1 MVTGIRLRDLNIRWL
16 GKLPY
21 SEAYDLQLGLHRSVS
36 QEDSKDDYLLL
47 LEHNNVITSGRS
59 SKENNLLV
67 SKAQLHELG
76 IEYFETDRG
85 GDITYH
91 GDGQLIGYPI
101 IRLSDPKK
109 VIPFVR
115 NLENVIIDSL
125 RKFKIDSFT
134 KEDDTGVWTAK
145 GKIAS
150 VGIKVSKWT
159 TYHGFSLN
167 IFDSLDGYQ
176 LINPCGNQS
185 EQITSIHQF
194 NPDISFEEVASEISD
209 NFAKVFGYANT
220 DRQFSQ
226 FTPRQLKRTKEFN
239 IDQMV
244 KDGVFKINQNKIPV
258 TVRGVL
264 PSEPKRPEWMKV
276 KANLG
281 SDYVSLKNLL
291 SEKKLNTVCEEASC
305 PNIYECWS
313 MGTATFM
320 IMGDV
325 CTRACGFCDVK
336 TGRPGE
342 LDLGEPLRV
351 AESVQAMNLTHAVIT
366 SVNRD
371 DLEDGGSM
379 FFADTIRAVK
389 DKNSHCD
396 VEVLVPDFKGLRS
409 AIQNIIDASPEV
421 FNHNLETVPRLQR
434 EIRTAASY
442 GRSLSLLEY
451 VKKQGFMG
459 KTKTGLIVGMGE
471 TKEEVISVLKDLSKI
486 EVDIVTIGQYLR
498 PTAKHRPIDRY
509 ATIEEFEDYKI
520 IGESYGI
527 PHVESG
533 PLVRSSYHA
542 KDSFA
547 SA

>member
-1 MVTGIRLRDLNIRWL
+1 MRDLNIRWL

-67 SKAQLHELG
+67 SKGQLHELG

-194 NPDISFEEVASEISD
+194 NPDISFEEVASEISN
-209 NFAKVFGYANT
+209 NFTKVFGYTNT
-220 DRQFSQ
+220 NRQFSQ

>member
-1 MVTGIRLRDLNIRWL
+1 MRDLNIRWL

-67 SKAQLHELG
+67 SKGQLHELG

-209 NFAKVFGYANT
+209 NFVKVFGYANT

-336 TGRPGE
+336 TGKPGE

-351 AESVQAMNLTHAVIT
+351 AESVLAMNLTHAVIT